1 MIEWGYKHLSKGS
14 EYEKRRIDRVIVV
27 IEDSVIIAIKGD
39 LSYLQILD
47 KMLAYK

>member
-1 MIEWGYKHLSKGS
+1 MIEWGYQHLNKGS

-27 IEDSVIIAIKGD
+27 IEDSVIIVIKGD
-39 LSYLQILD
+39 RSYLQILD

>member
-1 MIEWGYKHLSKGS
+1 MSEGS

-27 IEDSVIIAIKGD
+27 IEDSVKIVIKGD
-39 LSYLQILD
+39 RSYLQIID

>member
-1 MIEWGYKHLSKGS
+1 MSEGS

-27 IEDSVIIAIKGD
+27 IEDSVMIVIKGD
-39 LSYLQILD
+39 RSYLQILD